1 MYIKTIK
8 LIGFQPLRVNCCE
21 INQVI
26 PKCQVVFWTKLA
38 KKDPNQKK
46 DHNHQILHVRNSLGI
61 EFQRK
66 LKILNF

>member
-26 PKCQVVFWTKLA
+26 PKCQMDFLGKTCKKKIQIRKKTITTKFYMFE
-38 KKDPNQKK
+38 
-46 DHNHQILHVRNSLGI
+46 IV
-61 EFQRK
+61 
-66 LKILNF
+66 